1 MRLSCAIP
9 STRHHELSRH
19 QYLTQSRN
27 FAPPTTSPANPTT
40 SHPTRWSENQF
51 RFTSLPSPPI
61 GPSDAPLEEY
71 SSFLAPL
78 ASFRLDGDDEAP
90 ASPTAASAPGPS
102 SSSSAAPLTP
112 ARREGS
118 AHAMDVLVQSAFD
131 EMDSALASAHDQRD
145 PASGAS
151 TTDASPQC
159 WHEYRGGGGM
169 EPNDEEQEWLDRM
182 CDAADRRAARAAAAA
197 AAGHLS
203 PEEESWVQ
211 AQLHSVQ
218 QQQQSSVQESWVQ
231 QQVHVYPELEAEEA
245 RWLYSACPPDDDE
258 MNCG

>member
-1 MRLSCAIP
+1 MVRKPVPLHIAP
-9 STRHHELSRH
+9 
-19 QYLTQSRN
+19 
-27 FAPPTTSPANPTT
+27 FAPD
-40 SHPTRWSENQF
+40 R
-51 RFTSLPSPPI
+51 
-61 GPSDAPLEEY
+61 PSDAPLEEY

-102 SSSSAAPLTP
+102 SSSSRGAAHAGAASRL
-112 ARREGS
+112 G

-145 PASGAS
+145 PASGRRRPTRRRSAGTS
-151 TTDASPQC
+151 TAAAAGWSRTTRSST
-159 WHEYRGGGGM
+159 
-169 EPNDEEQEWLDRM
+169 WLDRM
-182 CDAADRRAARAAAAA
+182 CDAADRRAARAPPRRRRS
-197 AAGHLS
+197 HLS

>member
-1 MRLSCAIP
+1 MRILGTAGGGIPTARIP
-9 STRHHELSRH
+9 SQPIPAARDEFLRAQRTGSAGLEACCSISAVCRHENDRTFARLTLAVRHKHGPSPIPAPLPFRREPAQCCGRPSSPATSHRNLTNHELFCR
-19 QYLTQSRN
+19 QI
-27 FAPPTTSPANPTT
+27 TSPANPTT
-40 SHPTRWSENQF
+40 FHPTRWSENQF

-102 SSSSAAPLTP
+102 SSSAAPLTP

-151 TTDASPQC
+151 TTDASPRRRRDGA
-159 WHEYRGGGGM
+159 ERRG
-169 EPNDEEQEWLDRM
+169 
-182 CDAADRRAARAAAAA
+182 
-197 AAGHLS
+197 AG
-203 PEEESWVQ
+203 V
-211 AQLHSVQ
+211 A
-218 QQQQSSVQESWVQ
+218 
-231 QQVHVYPELEAEEA
+231 
-245 RWLYSACPPDDDE
+245 
-258 MNCG
+258 

>member
-1 MRLSCAIP
+1 MSSRATNISLNHEIP
-9 STRHHELSRH
+9 RRNPPRP
-19 QYLTQSRN
+19 LTPQ
-27 FAPPTTSPANPTT
+27 FLTPL
-40 SHPTRWSENQF
+40 RWSENQF

-145 PASGAS
+145 RGVGGVDDGRVAAVLARVPRRRRDGA
-151 TTDASPQC
+151 
-159 WHEYRGGGGM
+159 ERRG
-169 EPNDEEQEWLDRM
+169 
-182 CDAADRRAARAAAAA
+182 
-197 AAGHLS
+197 AG
-203 PEEESWVQ
+203 V
-211 AQLHSVQ
+211 A
-218 QQQQSSVQESWVQ
+218 
-231 QQVHVYPELEAEEA
+231 
-245 RWLYSACPPDDDE
+245 
-258 MNCG
+258 